1 MDGTDPAG
9 LSPGNAG
16 SPDESVDLLD
26 LALIL
31 AARKRFIFLF
41 SFVVAV
47 LTAIVVLIIPVT
59 YTATT
64 TFLPPQQQESS
75 AMAMLGQL
83 SGLAS
88 LAGGGAASALGLKN
102 PDDLYIGLLQ
112 SEHVMDGIIQRFD
125 LMKVYKAK
133 RLSGCAQSA

>member
-88 LAGGGAASALGLKN
+88 LAGGGAANALGLKN
-102 PDDLYIGLLQ
+102 P
-112 SEHVMDGIIQRFD
+112 RRP
-125 LMKVYKAK
+125 VYWAAAK
-133 RLSGCAQSA
+133 RTCHGWHHPTFRPEEASIKRNA